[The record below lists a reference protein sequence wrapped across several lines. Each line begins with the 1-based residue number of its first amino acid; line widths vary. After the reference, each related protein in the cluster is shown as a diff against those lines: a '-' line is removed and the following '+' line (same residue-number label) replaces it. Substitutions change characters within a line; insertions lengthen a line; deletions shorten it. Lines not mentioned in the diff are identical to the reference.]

1 VVEGVQALRVLP
13 RAEVA
18 SAGGDV
24 LEELRIPVVRG
35 ALAVVEQRERE
46 NAILVAHDPRIGAE
60 LAVGPGGCEERREV
74 GLERTEQMGAKGLAA
89 EGGGAGG
96 GMGGGADGGPGRV
109 AADEA
114 NRRRGNTREATG
126 RLAARSEVSWRKTRR
141 L

>member
-46 NAILVAHDPRIGAE
+46 NAILVAHDPRLGAE
-60 LAVGPGGCEERREV
+60 LAVGPGGCEERREF
-74 GLERTEQMGAKGLAA
+74 GLERREKRGAKGLAA
-89 EGGGAGG
+89 EGGSGG
-96 GMGGGADGGPGRV
+96 GGEGQGRW
-109 AADEA
+109 
-114 NRRRGNTREATG
+114 G
-126 RLAARSEVSWRKTRR
+126 
-141 L
+141 